1 MKLSREDLKSIV
13 KEALIEILAEGLNT
27 TVTQINESKGVI
39 RNPVQQTQ
47 TRSNISDKINFL
59 PRESQQAAPPAR
71 RPIADK
77 KTLTGITSD
86 PILQEM
92 LADTATRGTPIIDEG
107 HSKTQNHEL
116 MVASSGDPA
125 ARVML
130 KSDPTDVFGESS
142 SKWAMLAFSEKRTS
156 A

>member
-1 MKLSREDLKSIV
+1 MKLSRSDLKSIV

-27 TVTQINESKGVI
+27 TASQINESKGI
-39 RNPVQQTQ
+39 TRNTAQQTQ
-47 TRSNISDKINFL
+47 TRSSISDKINFL
-59 PRESQQAAPPAR
+59 PRESQQSATSSR
-71 RPIADK
+71 RPIADR
-77 KTLTGITSD
+77 KTLSGITSD

-107 HSKTQNHEL
+107 HSKSQNHEI

-130 KSDPTDVFGESS
+130 KSDPADVFGESS
-142 SKWAMLAFSEKRTS
+142 SKWAMLAFS
-156 A
+156 